1 MKKGDVDMEKRQVRA
16 LALTLIAGALVLGGR
31 AAAQVCPNGCTFDPV
46 VPCRIVDTRDS
57 AIPNPNGPPALT
69 NGVDR
74 SFQIKGFS
82 RCGIPATAN
91 AISVTLTAVSP
102 AGAGWVSLWPTGSAW
117 PGVSNLNFSG
127 GESAVANGAVVML
140 GSGTPD
146 LSCRA
151 MTSAPMHV
159 IIDVVGYYRP

>member
-1 MKKGDVDMEKRQVRA
+1 MKKRQIRT
-16 LALTLIAGALVLGGR
+16 LTLTVLAGALVLGGR

-57 AIPNPNGPPALT
+57 ALPNPNGLPALT
-69 NGVDR
+69 NGVTR

-82 RCGIPATAN
+82 RCGIPATAK
-91 AISVTLTAVSP
+91 AISVTLTAVAP
-102 AGAGWVSLWPTGSAW
+102 PGAGWVSLWPYGGVW
-117 PGVSNLNFSG
+117 PGVSNLNFGG

-146 LSCRA
+146 LNCLA
-151 MTSAPMHV
+151 MTPSPMHV
-159 IIDVVGYYRP
+159 VIDVVGYYRP